1 MKHDQYKED
10 ISQLLETAYE
20 YQLISWNDGLI
31 YKDFITALWRT
42 FLKHEAFK
50 EKAVRIQNAIGEVK
64 CLELVASQIDLSR
77 K

>member
-1 MKHDQYKED
+1 MKHDEYKQD

-50 EKAVRIQNAIGEVK
+50 EKAKSMQSAIGEGK
-64 CLELVASQIDLSR
+64 CLELIAAQIDLTR